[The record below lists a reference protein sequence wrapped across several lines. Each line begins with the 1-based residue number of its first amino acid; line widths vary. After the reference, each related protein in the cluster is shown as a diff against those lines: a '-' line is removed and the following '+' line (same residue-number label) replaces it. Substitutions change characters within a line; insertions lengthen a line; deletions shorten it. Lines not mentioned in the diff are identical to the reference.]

1 LCRLAST
8 PLITALDAPLAPLM
22 TPLHTGRL
30 CLCVGGSNCE
40 PERDRQSQKRE
51 TCFAVR
57 PVSIA
62 KNLQF
67 LPRRH
72 RTARAIRSAM
82 EGCTPDRTSFAASQ
96 SRTIAPSLLG
106 PWKSATLMWSPLV
119 AQPIGWATA
128 TFPYQR
134 HAKPSGSSPPMQKLG
149 KSTKL
154 GIASLEYAGE
164 WSMGSRQ
171 MLLVFC
177 RRAAPA
183 P

>member
-1 LCRLAST
+1 MILPIYLTST
-8 PLITALDAPLAPLM
+8 IDAGLGGRSLTTVFSRVGQVPADLVQARFVQAGLHAAHNGVGRALGAAHDAAPY
-22 TPLHTGRL
+22 R
-30 CLCVGGSNCE
+30 
-40 PERDRQSQKRE
+40 
-51 TCFAVR
+51 
-57 PVSIA
+57 
-62 KNLQF
+62 
-67 LPRRH
+67 PRRH

-106 PWKSATLMWSPLV
+106 PLKSATLMWSPLV

-149 KSTKL
+149 KSTTL
-154 GIASLEYAGE
+154 GVASLEYAGE